1 MWRQNARCSH
11 TIANHAG
18 CLVPKC
24 FTGHLNCNEEIAI
37 FKVRAVT
44 VITQNLFYNEDFIHK
59 LTYLVEI
66 FDHLSNMNEQM
77 QGLQISTLTQ
87 NNKVH
92 SFMKK
97 NYGK

>member
-1 MWRQNARCSH
+1 M
-11 TIANHAG
+11 
-18 CLVPKC
+18 K
-24 FTGHLNCNEEIAI
+24 EEIAS
-37 FKVRAVT
+37 FLSDDNNKDGAD
-44 VITQNLFYNEDFIHK
+44 LFYNEDFIHK